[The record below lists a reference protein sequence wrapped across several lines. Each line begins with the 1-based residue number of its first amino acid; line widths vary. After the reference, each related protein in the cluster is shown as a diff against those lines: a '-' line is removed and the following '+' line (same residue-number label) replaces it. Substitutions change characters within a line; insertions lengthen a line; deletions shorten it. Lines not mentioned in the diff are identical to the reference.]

1 MIKPLEL
8 IVTKHAS
15 DRLNDMWRFPSPPS
29 LPLDEE
35 VRLFKYRRTDTKEIV
50 WMCQIDGGFL
60 VGEMRHTKRRQMLSG
75 YDRHKPGYG
84 SETPLCTPRMPQG
97 RGRQDNIPGSR
108 ASMNRE
114 LIPALQISDT
124 FSAIAALRISSSTVA
139 RGRPSRMASSR

>member
-50 WMCQIDGGFL
+50 WMC
-60 VGEMRHTKRRQMLSG
+60 VSVT
-75 YDRHKPGYG
+75 
-84 SETPLCTPRMPQG
+84 T
-97 RGRQDNIPGSR
+97 R
-108 ASMNRE
+108 AC
-114 LIPALQISDT
+114 
-124 FSAIAALRISSSTVA
+124 
-139 RGRPSRMASSR
+139 G